1 MGKVKHSLIEFQDKI
16 TIDAIKVIDDL
27 IKDNWNDDDLDV
39 ITSDTIKSFKNHKDY
54 NQLKMAYYDEDDMS
68 YAIDEMVREYADH
81 LRSKYADYSEKLN
94 HEE

>member
-1 MGKVKHSLIEFQDKI
+1 MGKMKQSLIEFQDKI
-16 TIDAIKVIDDL
+16 TDDAIKVIDNL
-27 IKDNWNDDDLDV
+27 IKDNWNDEDINV

>member
-1 MGKVKHSLIEFQDKI
+1 
-16 TIDAIKVIDDL
+16 
-27 IKDNWNDDDLDV
+27 
-39 ITSDTIKSFKNHKDY
+39 
-54 NQLKMAYYDEDDMS
+54 MAYYDEDDMS

>member
-1 MGKVKHSLIEFQDKI
+1 MGKVKQSLIEFQDKI

-54 NQLKMAYYDEDDMS
+54 NQLKMAYNDEDDMS

-81 LRSKYADYSEKLN
+81 LRSKYADYREKLN